1 MVKYEVL
8 NDKFCKHYSDNN
20 KLIHKSGTEEIYSE
34 AVDLIPCRYEYEE
47 TDIDIENMEEE
58 SE

>member
-8 NDKFCKHYSDNN
+8 NDKFCIHYSDNN
-20 KLIHKSGTEEIYSE
+20 KLIHKIGTEEIYSE

-47 TDIDIENMEEE
+47 TDIDIENIEEE

>member
-8 NDKFCKHYSDNN
+8 NDKFCRHYSDNN
-20 KLIHKSGTEEIYSE
+20 KLIRKIGTEEIYSE

-47 TDIDIENMEEE
+47 TDIDIENIEEE